1 MCLIVCY
8 SKFSFFVV
16 LISYVYIFSRV
27 FFRFSSS
34 NTFFFRLIMLVK
46 PWLFARFLV
55 SWLPYFLYQLWKFYF
70 FHVLPCNIFQ
80 ACTAHV
86 FHFASFYFASSTT
99 KLSILSLLENNTI
112 CLADLWWSSKIPWVL
127 EDFLRNIFQFQVL
140 SSLHMVLCNH
150 VYFGY

>member
-1 MCLIVCY
+1 M
-8 SKFSFFVV
+8 F
-16 LISYVYIFSRV
+16 IFLV
-27 FFRFSSS
+27 EFSSGLVAAIP
-34 NTFFFRLIMLVK
+34 FFFRLIMLVK

-55 SWLPYFLYQLWKFYF
+55 SWLRNFLYQLWKFYF

-80 ACTAHV
+80 ACTANV
-86 FHFASFYFASSTT
+86 FRFASFYFASSTT

-150 VYFGY
+150 VCFGY